1 MWQRGSS
8 HLIPV
13 GPLVSSLGALLLVT
27 GCASQ
32 LPDASSQ
39 GPIPASST
47 PSRVVLEPGTRA
59 ELTESPEVAS
69 GVEEQPMPTRV
80 IANGDEVEEVV
91 VVGNRIRLWLP
102 IVGAAWPDKG
112 CPLSVRVVGAG
123 VRRSV
128 FVADLGRSGQ
138 AWRHVAGLLAKKGGE
153 HVLVTLPGSAGNRPC
168 TWRGAVLKDSSRLVA
183 ELLGDG
189 GGAVSLIGDAFGG
202 QVALEIASNLDPDW
216 IHNIVLFDVLP
227 YPWELQSPLVKA
239 YRRTHPPTV
248 FAAQARVAPP
258 GYWSAAS
265 GLGVRAA
272 HDFMDKA
279 ARSEVMKTLRRSDP
293 VTMSYEFYRGIGPT
307 SDLRLLVRS
316 VACPVL
322 AIWPTGPA
330 GNERK
335 DRDAVAAQYADM
347 EHVTWRTIEG
357 RGAGAMLEVPA
368 SVAAHIEAFWRKV
381 GFREDR

>member
-8 HLIPV
+8 HLIRV

-47 PSRVVLEPGTRA
+47 PSRVVLEPGIQA
-59 ELTESPEVAS
+59 KSTEPPEVAS
-69 GVEEQPMPTRV
+69 GVEEQRTPMRV
-80 IANGDEVEEVV
+80 HANGDDVEEVV
-91 VVGNRIRLWLP
+91 VVGNRIRRWLP
-102 IVGAAWPDKG
+102 IVGAAWPDKD
-112 CPLSVRVVGAG
+112 CRLSVRVIGAG

-138 AWRHVAGLLAKKGGE
+138 AWRHVAQNLATEGEE

-168 TWRGAVLKDSSRLVA
+168 TWRGAVLQDASRLVA

-202 QVALEIASNLDPDW
+202 QVALKVASNVDPDR
-216 IHNIVLFDVLP
+216 IHNVVLFDVVP
-227 YPWELQSPLVKA
+227 YPWELQSLLVKA

-265 GLGVRAA
+265 GLGVRAV
-272 HDFMDKA
+272 HDFIDKA
-279 ARSEVMKTLRRSDP
+279 ARSEVMKTLGRSDP
-293 VTMSYEFYRGIGPT
+293 VTMSYEFSRGIGPT
-307 SDLRLLVRS
+307 SDLRPLVRS
-316 VACPVL
+316 VARPVL

-330 GNERK
+330 GNERT
-335 DRDAVAAQYADM
+335 DRDAVEAQYADIK
-347 EHVTWRTIEG
+347 HVVWRTIEG
-357 RGAGAMLEVPA
+357 RGAGAMLEAPA
-368 SVAAHIEAFWRKV
+368 LVAAHIEAFWREV